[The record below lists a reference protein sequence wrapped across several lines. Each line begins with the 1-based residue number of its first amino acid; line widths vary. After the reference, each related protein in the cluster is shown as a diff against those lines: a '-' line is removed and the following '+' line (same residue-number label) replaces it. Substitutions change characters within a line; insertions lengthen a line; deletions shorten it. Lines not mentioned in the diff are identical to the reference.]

1 MVIPGV
7 SDFVLTFGKL
17 QGFVAILRG
26 ISADRT
32 ILIYLVHG
40 DDNDFG
46 KTPVCKECIWEVG
59 RNNEDEA
66 MCRITQDGSVRY
78 CFTWDDDV

>member
-1 MVIPGV
+1 ME
-7 SDFVLTFGKL
+7 S
-17 QGFVAILRG
+17 
-26 ISADRT
+26 
-32 ILIYLVHG
+32 
-40 DDNDFG
+40 G

-78 CFTWDDDV
+78 CLTWDDDV